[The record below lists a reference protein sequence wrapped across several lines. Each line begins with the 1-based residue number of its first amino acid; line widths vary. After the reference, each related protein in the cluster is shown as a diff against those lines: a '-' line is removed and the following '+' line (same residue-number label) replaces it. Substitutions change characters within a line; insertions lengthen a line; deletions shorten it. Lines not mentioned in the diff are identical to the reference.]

1 MRYYTAHFPRALNRA
16 TAAEG
21 EGTLVTSQAL
31 GSAILVSEGFNWLAF
46 FFSIPWALVNRL
58 WFTALAMATA
68 LALIVGLPE
77 IFAPDWR
84 IRAVLLIGY
93 AVICGFGSND
103 WRRLGLAQN
112 GWELVNVVAARD
124 RAQAFLRLA
133 YLIDDSEEPEGA
145 RQQATPPAGPRLDL
159 GPNPGFWS

>member
-1 MRYYTAHFPRALNRA
+1 MRYYTAYFPRALNRA
-16 TAAEG
+16 TTAEG
-21 EGTLVTSQAL
+21 EGALVTSQAL
-31 GSAILVSEGFNWLAF
+31 GCAILVSEGFNWLAF

-58 WFTALAMATA
+58 WLTALAMAAA
-68 LALIVGLPE
+68 LALILGLPE

-112 GWELVNVVAARD
+112 GWELVSVVAARD
-124 RAQAFLRLA
+124 RAHAFLRLA
-133 YLIDDSEEPEGA
+133 YLIDDSEEPERA
-145 RQQATPPAGPRLDL
+145 SQQAAPPPGPRLDH